1 MAVLASCLLFSDP
14 SRARPVDFEA
24 RSGNGAIARAPE
36 TRQPPPWPNGACVG
50 CREPQHPRLGA
61 RVVIRHPY
69 VGKSRPSVT
78 QAEAPRWPI
87 TAPMSALSATR
98 AGRWPRHGPR
108 GPMGSVGSGLAPLG
122 PARHLPGPT
131 IGLDAPFPA
140 ATAQGAAPVFFL
152 RRCLEPFGGYWE
164 LGLLLA
170 ANHRPGPAIKT
181 HERPGEGL
189 CHRPPT
195 VPLRLPTQLAAGSH
209 CWCRGLGW

>member
-1 MAVLASCLLFSDP
+1 M
-14 SRARPVDFEA
+14 
-24 RSGNGAIARAPE
+24 
-36 TRQPPPWPNGACVG
+36 G

-98 AGRWPRHGPR
+98 AGRWPRHGPT
-108 GPMGSVGSGLAPLG
+108 GPMGLVGSGLAPLG
-122 PARHLPGPT
+122 PAGHLPGPT

-152 RRCLEPFGGYWE
+152 RRCYAPFGGYWE

-170 ANHRPGPAIKT
+170 AQHRELSA
-181 HERPGEGL
+181 
-189 CHRPPT
+189 
-195 VPLRLPTQLAAGSH
+195 
-209 CWCRGLGW
+209 

>member
-1 MAVLASCLLFSDP
+1 M
-14 SRARPVDFEA
+14 
-24 RSGNGAIARAPE
+24 
-36 TRQPPPWPNGACVG
+36 G

-131 IGLDAPFPA
+131 IGLDAPFP
-140 ATAQGAAPVFFL
+140 GSSGGRPVEEN
-152 RRCLEPFGGYWE
+152 RQMITNIRTSSTKVV
-164 LGLLLA
+164 
-170 ANHRPGPAIKT
+170 RPAIRRLSASWDQLAKVLRGIVSFSHYRDACT
-181 HERPGEGL
+181 S
-189 CHRPPT
+189 PPT
-195 VPLRLPTQLAAGSH
+195 LPHTRVH
-209 CWCRGLGW
+209 RNF